1 MGKFTKIPESTFK
14 ELQVDAGILLKS
26 FDPATGEF
34 KMEDIICA
42 TTGGIAPSC
51 VATYSDYGEDVD
63 NCPTNMLELKRID
76 NWECTLGFT
85 SLGTSPELLRLA
97 LGAATVNGNKVTPKT
112 LLEQTDFQ
120 DVWWV
125 GDKADGGFVA
135 VRLIRALS
143 TGGLSLQTTKAGKG
157 QISVTLTGHYSI
169 NEQDVVPMEFYS
181 TMGTTEGGNPDSGGE
196 TQNITTES
204 GVNEDETF

>member
-26 FDPATGEF
+26 FDPTTGEF

-42 TTGGIAPSC
+42 TTGGIAPTC
-51 VATYSDYGEDVD
+51 TPTYSDYGEDVD

-76 NWECTLGFT
+76 SWECTLGFT

-97 LGAATVNGNKVTPKT
+97 LGAATVDGNKVTPKMS
-112 LLEQTDFQ
+112 LDKTDFQ
-120 DVWWV
+120 DIWWV

-143 TGGLSLQTTKAGKG
+143 TGGLSLQTTKSGKG
-157 QISVTLTGHYSI
+157 QISVTLTGHFSI
-169 NEQDVVPMEFYS
+169 DAQDVVTIEFYS
-181 TMGTTEGGNPDSGGE
+181 TSGTADDTG
-196 TQNITTES
+196 TES
-204 GVNEDETF
+204 TPSTGEQ

>member
-26 FDPATGEF
+26 FDPTTGEF

-42 TTGGIAPSC
+42 TTGGIAPTC
-51 VATYSDYGEDVD
+51 TPTYSDYGEDVD

-76 NWECTLGFT
+76 SWECTLGFT

-97 LGAATVNGNKVTPKT
+97 LGAATVDGNKVTPKMS
-112 LLEQTDFQ
+112 LDKTDFQ
-120 DVWWV
+120 DIWWV

-143 TGGLSLQTTKAGKG
+143 TGGLSLQTTKSGKG
-157 QISVTLTGHYSI
+157 QISVTLTGHFSI
-169 NEQDVVPMEFYS
+169 DAQDVVPMEFYS
-181 TMGTTEGGNPDSGGE
+181 TSGTADDTG
-196 TQNITTES
+196 TES
-204 GVNEDETF
+204 TPSTGEQ

>member
-26 FDPATGEF
+26 FDPTTGEF

-42 TTGGIAPSC
+42 TTGGIAPTC
-51 VATYSDYGEDVD
+51 TPTYSDYGEDVD

-76 NWECTLGFT
+76 IWECTLGFT

-97 LGAATVNGNKVTPKT
+97 LGAATVDGNKVTPKMS
-112 LLEQTDFQ
+112 LDKTDFQ
-120 DVWWV
+120 DIWWV

-143 TGGLSLQTTKAGKG
+143 TGGLSLQTTKRGKG
-157 QISVTLTGHYSI
+157 QISVTLTGHFSI
-169 NEQDVVPMEFYS
+169 DAQDVVPMEFYS
-181 TMGTTEGGNPDSGGE
+181 TSGTSDDTG
-196 TQNITTES
+196 TES
-204 GVNEDETF
+204 TPSAGEQ

>member
-1 MGKFTKIPESTFK
+1 MGKFTKIPETTFK
-14 ELQVDAGILLKS
+14 ELQVDAGILLKD
-26 FDPATGEF
+26 FNPETGEF
-34 KMEDIICA
+34 KNEDIICA

-63 NCPTNMLELKRID
+63 NCPSNMLELKRID
-76 NWECTLGFT
+76 GWECTLGFT

-97 LGAATVNGNKVTPKT
+97 LGAATVEGNKVTPKM
-112 LLEQTDFQ
+112 LLEKTDFQ
-120 DVWWV
+120 DIWWV

-135 VRLIRALS
+135 VRLMRALS

-169 NEQDVVPMEFYS
+169 DAQDVVPMEFYS
-181 TMGTTEGGNPDSGGE
+181 TSGTETDSEATEPSGE
-196 TQNITTES
+196 
-204 GVNEDETF
+204 